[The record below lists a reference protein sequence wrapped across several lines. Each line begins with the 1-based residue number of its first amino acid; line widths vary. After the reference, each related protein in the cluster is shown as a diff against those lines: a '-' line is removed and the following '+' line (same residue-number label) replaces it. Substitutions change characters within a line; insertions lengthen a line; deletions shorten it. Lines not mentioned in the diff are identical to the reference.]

1 MEEVE
6 SAHKEINP
14 VLPYNAFNIQFIKF
28 LPNRK

>member
-14 VLPYNAFNIQFIKF
+14 VLPYNAFKIVYKV
-28 LPNRK
+28 LGK